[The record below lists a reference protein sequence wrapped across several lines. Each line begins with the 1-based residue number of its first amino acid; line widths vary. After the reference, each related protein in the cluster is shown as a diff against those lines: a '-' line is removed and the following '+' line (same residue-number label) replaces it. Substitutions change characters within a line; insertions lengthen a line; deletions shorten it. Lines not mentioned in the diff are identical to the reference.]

1 MSSRKICWP
10 VLLYLLGYHAFL
22 AVALPIY
29 LINHSPS
36 WGIIGWTLGLTFI
49 SGLAITAGYHRLF
62 SHSAYKAHP
71 IVEAVLVFFGSLA
84 TQGSVLRWANDHRL
98 HHAFVDTD
106 KDPYSVK
113 KGLFHAHML
122 WMFFR
127 SDAIDPK
134 VVADLKRSKLLVFQD
149 KHYVFCMLSSNILA
163 FLFAGWWLGDYL
175 GAFLFV
181 WWVRMFLL
189 HHTTW
194 CINSLA
200 HYCGTQFY
208 SKEHSA
214 VDNYLISLLTYG
226 EGYHNYH
233 HTFAQDY
240 RNGINWYHFDPAK
253 WLIWTLHKLGLAT
266 GLKRVN
272 NERIVRQM
280 LLSHRDHILS
290 KVKASFHAQKDLLAE
305 KIDRVSE
312 HLSARLAQY
321 HELLGQYHKGKKE
334 LMQEIRL
341 MKKTLKTDWK
351 EWKSA
356 VKFVSKA
363 IPLKF

>member
-1 MSSRKICWP
+1 MSFQKICWP
-10 VLLYLLGYHAFL
+10 VFLYLIGYHLFL
-22 AVALPIY
+22 AASLPFY
-29 LINHSPS
+29 FVHHSPS
-36 WGIIGWTLGLTFI
+36 WAVIGWTLSLTFI

-62 SHSAYKAHP
+62 SHCAYKAHP

-84 TQGSVLRWANDHRL
+84 TQGSVLRWAHDHRL
-98 HHAFVDTD
+98 HHSFVDTG

-127 SDAIDPK
+127 SEPIDPK
-134 VVADLKRSKLLVFQD
+134 VVSDLARSRLLVFQN
-149 KHYVFCMLSSNILA
+149 KHYVFCMLSSNIIT
-163 FLFAGWWLGDYL
+163 FLFAGWCLNDYM

-200 HYCGTQFY
+200 HYWGTQFY

-240 RNGINWYHFDPAK
+240 RNGVRWYHFDPAK

-266 GLKRVN
+266 NLKRVGQ
-272 NERIVRQM
+272 ERITRQM
-280 LLSHRDHILS
+280 LISHRDHILN
-290 KVKASFHAQKDLLAE
+290 KIKASLHTQADLLAE
-305 KIDRVSE
+305 KINRVSG
-312 HLSARLAQY
+312 HLSTRLTRY
-321 HELLGQYHKGKKE
+321 HELVSRYQKGQKE
-334 LMQEIRL
+334 LVQEIRQV
-341 MKKTLKTDWK
+341 KKNLKEDWK
-351 EWKSA
+351 EWKDT